1 MKAITWVTPVLLLLI
16 ACLNFNTTQNLTLW
30 MASIVVTE
38 YGQWF
43 VVACVVLAIVFYPN
57 RFALVVLLIA
67 GSIFALPSFQ
77 LATHASEWKR
87 ELAETFPS
95 AQSARLNEDS
105 LSKVALPRLG
115 RLFSLSPLK
124 PHPETLVYE
133 NVSGQN
139 LSLDFFK
146 SSRANS
152 PFLLVIH
159 GGGWDGGDRSQFADM
174 SQFLA
179 NAGYAV
185 ASIDYRLAP
194 KNSWPA
200 PKEDSMAAIRYLR
213 EHAHALQIDP
223 EQFVI
228 FGRSAGGQIAERVAY
243 ATPKLPGLK
252 GCIAFYSPA
261 DLNFAYQFGE
271 ENDILKSP
279 TLLRNYMGGAPAVAQ
294 SNFDDASAI
303 RFVNRD
309 TVPTLLMHGP
319 RDPLVWVRQSERL
332 IAKLKSE
339 NVKSVFI
346 RVPWATHGFDYNLN
360 GPGGQLATFSII
372 QFLEGVFHS

>member
-1 MKAITWVTPVLLLLI
+1 MKAIQWVMPILLLLI

-43 VVACVVLAIVFYPN
+43 VVICLVLAIIFYPN
-57 RFALVVLLIA
+57 RFALVSLLVA
-67 GSIFALPSFQ
+67 GAIFSLPCLQ
-77 LATHASEWKR
+77 LVMRAPEWKR
-87 ELAETFPS
+87 ELAETFPRV
-95 AQSARLNEDS
+95 ARADRSNDPTS
-105 LSKVALPRLG
+105 LPSIA
-115 RLFSLSPLK
+115 RLFSIFPLK
-124 PHPETLVYE
+124 PRPETFIYE
-133 NVSGQN
+133 NVAGKN

-146 SSRANS
+146 STRPNS

-159 GGGWDGGDRSQFADM
+159 GGGWDSGDREQFADT

-194 KNSWPA
+194 EHSWPA
-200 PKEDSMAAIRYLR
+200 PKEDAMAAIKYLR
-213 EHAHALQIDP
+213 EHAKALGIDP
-223 EQFVI
+223 NQFVI
-228 FGRSAGGQIAERVAY
+228 LGRSAGGQIAERVAY
-243 ATPKLPGLK
+243 ETPKIDGLK
-252 GCIAFYSPA
+252 GCIALYAPA
-261 DLNFAYQFGE
+261 DLNFAYQFGD

-279 TLLRNYMGGAPAVAQ
+279 ALLRNYLGGAPSVAQ

-309 TVPTLLMHGP
+309 SVPTLLMHGP
-319 RDPLVWVRQSERL
+319 RDPLVWFRQSERL

-339 NVKSVFI
+339 NVKSLFI
-346 RVPWATHGFDYNLN
+346 RIPWATHGFDFNLN
-360 GPGGQLATFSII
+360 GPGGQLATYSII
-372 QFLEGVFHS
+372 QFLEGVFNS